1 MNLQIRTKAA
11 NVASNTRKLLLALA
25 IGIAGTLPAAV
36 QADNVTEVRHG
47 LQRGAMGA
55 LKVTLPIVQDKYGL
69 RYDQLIFNDATAVI
83 LAMDQGEIDV
93 GNLAAQHV
101 VRAIDQG
108 MDLVLVAGWGGGYNV
123 LMAGKQIDLERDDF
137 KGFKALVDERK
148 AARQPVRIG
157 VPTGSQQHMHL
168 LYFLED
174 IGVDAERDIQIVN
187 IPFPSLPR
195 SLDSGEVDFVMSLA
209 PFSAMIVDG
218 NMGSTF
224 HHLYGGDRG
233 QWEIGFAVPR
243 SMIQKDPDL
252 VQKIV
257 DSHVEALNL
266 FKDDLEMQVKYE
278 TAEGSFPQS
287 IVEIVQG
294 EFLSHTYRI
303 DIEDIQRT
311 ARMMH
316 ELGWT
321 RSDHSQAI
329 EDYVDFSFLEKATG
343 ESRDQLS
350 QF

>member
-1 MNLQIRTKAA
+1 
-11 NVASNTRKLLLALA
+11 
-25 IGIAGTLPAAV
+25 V
-36 QADNVTEVRHG
+36 QE
-47 LQRGAMGA
+47 
-55 LKVTLPIVQDKYGL
+55 KYGL
-69 RYDQLIFNDATAVI
+69 RYELLIFNDATAVI
-83 LAMDQGEIDV
+83 LAMDLGEIDL

-108 MDLVLVAGWGGGYNV
+108 MELVLVAGWGGGYNV
-123 LMAGKQIDLERDDF
+123 LMAGNQIELERDDF
-137 KGFKALVDERK
+137 KGFKALVDQRK
-148 AARQPVRIG
+148 AERRPVRIG

-168 LYFLED
+168 VYFLDD
-174 IGVDAERDIQIVN
+174 IGVDAERDVQIMN
-187 IPFPSLPR
+187 IPFPTLPR

-209 PFSAMIVDG
+209 PFAAMILDG
-218 NMGSTF
+218 GMGSLF

-243 SMIQKDPDL
+243 SMIEKNPEL

-266 FKDDLEMQVKYE
+266 FKDDLSMQVKFE
-278 TAEGSFPQS
+278 TDEGSFPKS

-294 EFLSHTYRI
+294 EFLNHSYRI
-303 DIEDIQRT
+303 DLEDIQRT

-321 RSDHSQAI
+321 RADHSQAI

-343 ESRDQLS
+343 ESREQLS